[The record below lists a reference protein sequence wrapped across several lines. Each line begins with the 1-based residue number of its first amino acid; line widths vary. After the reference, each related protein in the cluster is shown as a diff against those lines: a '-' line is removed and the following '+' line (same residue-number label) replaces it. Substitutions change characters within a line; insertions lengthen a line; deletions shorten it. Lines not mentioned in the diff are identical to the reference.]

1 MAYVMGDKENIIS
14 QISAEIL
21 AEGGIEATFPES
33 AAAEGICRMWLDYAL
48 QCCNRTDMPPA
59 LLSIVKDTATAA
71 YNRRGDEGAKS
82 ASVGGQSMTY
92 DDLHITM
99 RQRLIDAGLRVFR
112 L

>member
-1 MAYVMGDKENIIS
+1 MTYIMDDKACVISRMAAD
-14 QISAEIL
+14 IL
-21 AEGGIEATFPES
+21 AEAGIEATFPEAS
-33 AAAEGICRMWLDYAL
+33 AAENICGMWLDYAL
-48 QCCNRTDMPPA
+48 QCCNRADMPPA

-82 ASVGGQSMTY
+82 SSVGGQSMTY